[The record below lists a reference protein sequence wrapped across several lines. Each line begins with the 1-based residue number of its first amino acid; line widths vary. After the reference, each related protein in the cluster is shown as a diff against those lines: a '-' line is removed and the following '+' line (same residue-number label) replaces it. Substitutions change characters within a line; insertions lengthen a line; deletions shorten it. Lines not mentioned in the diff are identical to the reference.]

1 MPLPTLDDVKTYLN
15 IRSTADDMELGDF
28 LADAIEAVEDVI
40 GPIASVSVTDTYD
53 THGARIVLDRTPV
66 RSVESVQIQPWL
78 GADPIDDTAAWEV
91 NTTTGV
97 LRRRVVGGSLPYYG
111 PGSVFTVTY
120 TAGRID
126 VPAPVSRAILM
137 QVREMWRSQRGA
149 QPVASQNAD
158 QMASSYPGSYGFL
171 SPAVME
177 LLARHLPPPGVA

>member
-1 MPLPTLDDVKTYLN
+1 MPLVTLADAKTYLN
-15 IRSTADDMELGDF
+15 IRGTGDDTELQSF
-28 LADAIEAVEDVI
+28 LDDAIAAVEDVI
-40 GPIASVSVTDTYD
+40 GPITPVSITEVYD
-53 THGARIVLDRTPV
+53 THGSRIVLAKTPV
-66 RSVESVQIQPWL
+66 QSVESVQIQPWL

-120 TAGRID
+120 TSGRAA
-126 VPAPVSRAILM
+126 VPGPVNRAILM

-149 QPVASQNAD
+149 MPVPSAGQDQPPA
-158 QMASSYPGSYGFL
+158 YPGSYGFL

-177 LLARHLPPPGVA
+177 LLARYLPPPGVA